1 MGTYVVL
8 LNIVQAILSVYW
20 YLLVATAVISWIP
33 DLAETQLG
41 QLLTRLTDPY
51 LRLFRRFI
59 PGVPLG
65 GVVLDLSFI
74 VALVVYYFVE
84 QGVMTVLI
92 SLLRGLS

>member
-84 QGVMTVLI
+84 QGAMTVLF

>member
-1 MGTYVVL
+1 MGAYIVL

-84 QGVMTVLI
+84 QGAMTVLF
-92 SLLRGLS
+92 SLLRGLA

>member
-1 MGTYVVL
+1 MGTYLVL

-41 QLLTRLTDPY
+41 QFLTKLTDPY

-59 PGVPLG
+59 PGIQLG

-74 VALVVYYFVE
+74 VAVIVYYFVE

-92 SLLRGLS
+92 ALLRGLT